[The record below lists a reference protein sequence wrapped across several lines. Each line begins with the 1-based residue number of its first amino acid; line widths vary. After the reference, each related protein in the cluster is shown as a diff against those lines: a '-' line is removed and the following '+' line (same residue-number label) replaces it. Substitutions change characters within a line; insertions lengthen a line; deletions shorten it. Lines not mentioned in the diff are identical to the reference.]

1 MLHIITYSNELTV
14 DTGTLYNP
22 RNAAHNYLFKRTLL
36 LIQERCTAA
45 VKLRVV
51 GECVCGLGGGGG
63 SKTG

>member
-22 RNAAHNYLFKRTLL
+22 GTLHIITYSNEL
-36 LIQERCTAA
+36 TVDTGTLYSGRKA
-45 VKLRVV
+45 KGG